1 MSNIEQ
7 DTRFIVNNN
16 LINKGWILDIQDPN
30 KNVFFESDILRIVNN
45 EFLKKSKKRPD
56 YVLFDSQNKRPIGVI
71 ETKSGGK

>member
-45 EFLKKSKKRPD
+45 EFLKKSKK
-56 YVLFDSQNKRPIGVI
+56 NPIMFFSI
-71 ETKSGGK
+71 HKISGQSV

>member
-45 EFLKKSKKRPD
+45 EFLKK
-56 YVLFDSQNKRPIGVI
+56 
-71 ETKSGGK
+71 

>member
-30 KNVFFESDILRIVNN
+30 KMSFESDILRIVNN
-45 EFLKKSKKRPD
+45 EFLKKSKKTR
-56 YVLFDSQNKRPIGVI
+56 LCSFRF
-71 ETKSGGK
+71 TK